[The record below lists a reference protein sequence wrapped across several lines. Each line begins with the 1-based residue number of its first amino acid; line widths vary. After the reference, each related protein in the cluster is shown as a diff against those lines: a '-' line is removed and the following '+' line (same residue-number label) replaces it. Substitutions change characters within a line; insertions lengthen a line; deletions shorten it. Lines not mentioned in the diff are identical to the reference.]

1 MKNVL
6 FIAPTTYQL
15 PLTENLKKKFIT
27 LSEVCNVSVLAFANS
42 KTFLNETYGNFYLNK
57 KIKNRLINYFRIIQ
71 ISIFTTNKI
80 IKKENID
87 IVCFQD
93 PVSSFFSINDF
104 LEFVS
109 VITILGTYAFK
120 FLSIDGI
127 SNFSILFLKVRRAE
141 VKIVVE
147 THGDFIETLSL
158 EKNLVLPRL
167 YKKLFY
173 IMAKYSIGK
182 SNIIRA
188 VSSSTE
194 QQVLDIDSSKSVVR
208 FPAWIDFK
216 DFQNIE
222 PKPLSKDK
230 FNILFIGSVTDRKKP
245 HMIIE
250 AIQRINDKSYHLSI
264 VGPAPNEK
272 YFKELKDLIGKS
284 DLQNQVSLIGPV
296 DRESVKDYYSTSN
309 LMILPS
315 ISEGLAR
322 VIFESQVAMCPVLV
336 TDAPG
341 MSDIVIDGQTGYVF
355 ESNNL
360 DSLSLKIEYIKNN
373 YDEASLVAKNA
384 KGFILSN
391 YSEDNFKFSFKKL
404 FDTV

>member
-71 ISIFTTNKI
+71 ISIFTTHKI

-93 PVSSFFSINDF
+93 PVSSFFSI
-104 LEFVS
+104 
-109 VITILGTYAFK
+109 
-120 FLSIDGI
+120 
-127 SNFSILFLKVRRAE
+127 LFLKVRRAE
-141 VKIVVE
+141 VKIIVE

-158 EKNLVLPRL
+158 EKNLVLPML

-222 PKPLSKDK
+222 PKPPSKDK

-250 AIQRINDKSYHLSI
+250 AIQRINDKSYNLSI

-272 YFKELKDLIGKS
+272 YFKELKDLIDKS

-373 YDEASLVAKNA
+373 YEEASLVAKNA

>member
-42 KTFLNETYGNFYLNK
+42 KTFFNETYGNFYLNK

-71 ISIFTTNKI
+71 ISIFTTHKI

-93 PVSSFFSINDF
+93 PVSSF
-104 LEFVS
+104 
-109 VITILGTYAFK
+109 
-120 FLSIDGI
+120 
-127 SNFSILFLKVRRAE
+127 FSILFLKVRRAE

-272 YFKELKDLIGKS
+272 YFKELKDLIDKS
-284 DLQNQVSLIGPV
+284 GLQNQVSLIGPV

>member
-71 ISIFTTNKI
+71 ISIFTTHKI

-93 PVSSFFSINDF
+93 PVSSF
-104 LEFVS
+104 
-109 VITILGTYAFK
+109 
-120 FLSIDGI
+120 
-127 SNFSILFLKVRRAE
+127 FSILFLKVRRAE

-272 YFKELKDLIGKS
+272 YFKELKDLIDKS

-341 MSDIVIDGQTGYVF
+341 MSDIVIDSQTGYVF

-360 DSLSLKIEYIKNN
+360 DSLSLKIEYINNN

>member
-71 ISIFTTNKI
+71 ISIFTTHKI

-93 PVSSFFSINDF
+93 PVSSF
-104 LEFVS
+104 
-109 VITILGTYAFK
+109 
-120 FLSIDGI
+120 
-127 SNFSILFLKVRRAE
+127 FSILFLKVRRAE

-158 EKNLVLPRL
+158 EKNLVLPML
-167 YKKLFY
+167 YKRLFY

-222 PKPLSKDK
+222 PKPPSKDK

-264 VGPAPNEK
+264 IGPAPNEK
-272 YFKELKDLIGKS
+272 YFKELKDLIDKS

-373 YDEASLVAKNA
+373 YEEASLVAKNA

>member
-57 KIKNRLINYFRIIQ
+57 KIKNRLLNYFRIIQ
-71 ISIFTTNKI
+71 ISIFTTHKI

-93 PVSSFFSINDF
+93 PVSSF
-104 LEFVS
+104 
-109 VITILGTYAFK
+109 
-120 FLSIDGI
+120 
-127 SNFSILFLKVRRAE
+127 FSILFLKVRRAE

-158 EKNLVLPRL
+158 EKNLVLPML

-250 AIQRINDKSYHLSI
+250 AIQRIYDKSYHLSI

-272 YFKELKDLIGKS
+272 YFKELKDLIDKS

>member
-42 KTFLNETYGNFYLNK
+42 KTFLNEMYGNFYLNK

-71 ISIFTTNKI
+71 ISIFTTHKI

-93 PVSSFFSINDF
+93 PVSSF
-104 LEFVS
+104 
-109 VITILGTYAFK
+109 
-120 FLSIDGI
+120 
-127 SNFSILFLKVRRAE
+127 FSILFLKVRRAE

-158 EKNLVLPRL
+158 EKNLVLPML

-250 AIQRINDKSYHLSI
+250 AIQRINDKSYNLSI

-272 YFKELKDLIGKS
+272 YFKELKDLIDKS

-315 ISEGLAR
+315 ISEGLAL

-360 DSLSLKIEYIKNN
+360 DSHSLKIEYIKNN
-373 YDEASLVAKNA
+373 YDEVSLVAKNA

>member
-15 PLTENLKKKFIT
+15 PLTKNLKKKFIT

-71 ISIFTTNKI
+71 ISIFTTHKI

-93 PVSSFFSINDF
+93 PVSSF
-104 LEFVS
+104 
-109 VITILGTYAFK
+109 
-120 FLSIDGI
+120 
-127 SNFSILFLKVRRAE
+127 FSILFLKVRRAE

-158 EKNLVLPRL
+158 EKNLVLPSL

-222 PKPLSKDK
+222 PKPPSKDK

-272 YFKELKDLIGKS
+272 YFKELKDLIDKS

-373 YDEASLVAKNA
+373 YEEASLVAKNA

>member
-71 ISIFTTNKI
+71 ISIFTTHKI

-93 PVSSFFSINDF
+93 PVSSF
-104 LEFVS
+104 
-109 VITILGTYAFK
+109 
-120 FLSIDGI
+120 
-127 SNFSILFLKVRRAE
+127 FSILFLKVRRAE

-158 EKNLVLPRL
+158 EKNLVIPRL

-250 AIQRINDKSYHLSI
+250 AIQRINDKSYNLSI

-272 YFKELKDLIGKS
+272 YFKELKDLIDKS

>member
-15 PLTENLKKKFIT
+15 PLSENLKKKFIT

-71 ISIFTTNKI
+71 ISIFTTHKI

-93 PVSSFFSINDF
+93 PVSSF
-104 LEFVS
+104 
-109 VITILGTYAFK
+109 
-120 FLSIDGI
+120 
-127 SNFSILFLKVRRAE
+127 FSILFLKVRRAE

-194 QQVLDIDSSKSVVR
+194 QQILDIDSSKSVVR

-222 PKPLSKDK
+222 PKPPSKDK

-250 AIQRINDKSYHLSI
+250 AIQRIYDKSYHLSI

-272 YFKELKDLIGKS
+272 YFKELKDLIDKS

-373 YDEASLVAKNA
+373 YEEASLVAKNA

>member
-71 ISIFTTNKI
+71 ISIFTTHKI

-93 PVSSFFSINDF
+93 PVSSFFSI
-104 LEFVS
+104 
-109 VITILGTYAFK
+109 
-120 FLSIDGI
+120 
-127 SNFSILFLKVRRAE
+127 LFLKVRRAE
-141 VKIVVE
+141 VKIIVE

-194 QQVLDIDSSKSVVR
+194 KQVLDIDSSKSVVR

-250 AIQRINDKSYHLSI
+250 AIQRINDKSYNLSI

-272 YFKELKDLIGKS
+272 YFKELKDLIDKS

-296 DRESVKDYYSTSN
+296 DRESVKDYYSSSN

-373 YDEASLVAKNA
+373 YEEVSLVAKNA

>member
-71 ISIFTTNKI
+71 ISIFTTHKI

-93 PVSSFFSINDF
+93 PVSSFFSI
-104 LEFVS
+104 
-109 VITILGTYAFK
+109 
-120 FLSIDGI
+120 
-127 SNFSILFLKVRRAE
+127 LFLKLRRAE

-250 AIQRINDKSYHLSI
+250 AIQRINDKSYNLSI

-272 YFKELKDLIGKS
+272 YFKELKDLIDKS

>member
-71 ISIFTTNKI
+71 ISIFTTHKI

-93 PVSSFFSINDF
+93 PVSSF
-104 LEFVS
+104 
-109 VITILGTYAFK
+109 
-120 FLSIDGI
+120 
-127 SNFSILFLKVRRAE
+127 FSILFLKVRRAE

-158 EKNLVLPRL
+158 EKNLVLPSL

-222 PKPLSKDK
+222 PKPPSKDK

-250 AIQRINDKSYHLSI
+250 AIQRINDKSYNLSI

-272 YFKELKDLIGKS
+272 YFKELKDLIDKS

-355 ESNNL
+355 KSNNL
-360 DSLSLKIEYIKNN
+360 DSLSLKIEYINNN

>member
-71 ISIFTTNKI
+71 ISIFTTHKI

-93 PVSSFFSINDF
+93 PVSSF
-104 LEFVS
+104 
-109 VITILGTYAFK
+109 
-120 FLSIDGI
+120 
-127 SNFSILFLKVRRAE
+127 FSILFLKVRRAE

-158 EKNLVLPRL
+158 EKNLVLPSL

-250 AIQRINDKSYHLSI
+250 AIQRINDKSYNLSI

-272 YFKELKDLIGKS
+272 YFKELKDLIDKS
-284 DLQNQVSLIGPV
+284 DLQNQVSLTGPV

-373 YDEASLVAKNA
+373 YEEASLVAKNA

>member
-71 ISIFTTNKI
+71 ISIFTTYKI

-93 PVSSFFSINDF
+93 PVSSF
-104 LEFVS
+104 
-109 VITILGTYAFK
+109 
-120 FLSIDGI
+120 
-127 SNFSILFLKVRRAE
+127 FSILFLKVRRAE

-222 PKPLSKDK
+222 PKPPSKDK

-272 YFKELKDLIGKS
+272 YFKELKDLIDKS

-373 YDEASLVAKNA
+373 YEEASLVAKNA

>member
-71 ISIFTTNKI
+71 ISIFTTHKI

-93 PVSSFFSINDF
+93 PVSSF
-104 LEFVS
+104 
-109 VITILGTYAFK
+109 
-120 FLSIDGI
+120 
-127 SNFSILFLKVRRAE
+127 FSILFLKVRRAE

-222 PKPLSKDK
+222 PKPFSKDK

-264 VGPAPNEK
+264 IGPAPNEK
-272 YFKELKDLIGKS
+272 YFKELKDLIDKS

-373 YDEASLVAKNA
+373 YEEASLVAKNA

>member
-71 ISIFTTNKI
+71 ISIFTTHKI

-93 PVSSFFSINDF
+93 PVSSF
-104 LEFVS
+104 
-109 VITILGTYAFK
+109 
-120 FLSIDGI
+120 
-127 SNFSILFLKVRRAE
+127 FSILFLKVRRAE

-250 AIQRINDKSYHLSI
+250 AIQRSNDKSYHLSI

-272 YFKELKDLIGKS
+272 YFKELKDLIDKS

-296 DRESVKDYYSTSN
+296 DRESVKDYYSSSN

-360 DSLSLKIEYIKNN
+360 DSLVSKIEYIKSNHE
-373 YDEASLVAKNA
+373 EASFVAKNA

>member
-71 ISIFTTNKI
+71 ISIFTTHKI

-93 PVSSFFSINDF
+93 PVSSF
-104 LEFVS
+104 
-109 VITILGTYAFK
+109 
-120 FLSIDGI
+120 
-127 SNFSILFLKVRRAE
+127 FSILFLKVRRAE

-250 AIQRINDKSYHLSI
+250 AIQRSNDKSYNLSI

-272 YFKELKDLIGKS
+272 YFKELKDLIDKS

-296 DRESVKDYYSTSN
+296 DRESVKDYYSSSN

-360 DSLSLKIEYIKNN
+360 DSLVSKIEYIKSNHE
-373 YDEASLVAKNA
+373 EASFVAKNA

>member
-42 KTFLNETYGNFYLNK
+42 KTFLNETYGNFYFNK

-71 ISIFTTNKI
+71 ISIFTTHKI

-93 PVSSFFSINDF
+93 PVSSF
-104 LEFVS
+104 
-109 VITILGTYAFK
+109 
-120 FLSIDGI
+120 
-127 SNFSILFLKVRRAE
+127 FSILFLKVRRAE

-250 AIQRINDKSYHLSI
+250 AIQRINDKSYNLSI

-272 YFKELKDLIGKS
+272 YFKELKDLIDKS

-373 YDEASLVAKNA
+373 YEEASLVAKNA

>member
-15 PLTENLKKKFIT
+15 PLSENLKKKFIT
-27 LSEVCNVSVLAFANS
+27 LSEVCNVSVLAFANN
-42 KTFLNETYGNFYLNK
+42 KTVLNETYGNFYLNK
-57 KIKNRLINYFRIIQ
+57 KISNRFINYFRIIQ
-71 ISIFTTNKI
+71 ISIFTTYKI
-80 IKKENID
+80 VKKEKID

-93 PVSSFFSINDF
+93 PVSSFFSI
-104 LEFVS
+104 
-109 VITILGTYAFK
+109 
-120 FLSIDGI
+120 
-127 SNFSILFLKVRRAE
+127 LFLKARGVD
-141 VKIVVE
+141 VKIIVE

-158 EKNLVLPRL
+158 EKNLLLPRL

-194 QQVLDIDSSKSVVR
+194 KQVLDIDSSKSIVR
-208 FPAWIDFK
+208 FPAWVDFK
-216 DFQNIE
+216 DFQNVE
-222 PKPLSKDK
+222 PGSFSKDK

-250 AIQRINDKSYHLSI
+250 AIQIINDESYHLSI
-264 VGPAPNEK
+264 VGPTPNDK
-272 YFKELKDLIGKS
+272 YFLELKDVIDKS
-284 DLQNQVSLIGPV
+284 GLQDQVSFTGAV
-296 DRESVKDYYSTSN
+296 DRESVKEYYSTSN

-322 VIFESQVAMCPVLV
+322 VIFESQVASCPVLV

-341 MSDIVIDGQTGYVF
+341 MGDIVIDGQTGYVF
-355 ESNNL
+355 ESNNI
-360 DSLSLKIEYIKNN
+360 DSLIAKIVYIKNN
-373 YDEASLVAKNA
+373 YEEASLVAKNA
-384 KGFILSN
+384 KEFILSN
-391 YSEDNFKFSFKKL
+391 FSEDNFKFSFKKL

>member
-71 ISIFTTNKI
+71 ISIFTTHKI

-93 PVSSFFSINDF
+93 PVSSF
-104 LEFVS
+104 
-109 VITILGTYAFK
+109 
-120 FLSIDGI
+120 
-127 SNFSILFLKVRRAE
+127 FSILFLKVRRAE

-250 AIQRINDKSYHLSI
+250 AIQRSNDKSYNLSI

-272 YFKELKDLIGKS
+272 YFKELKDLIDKS

>member
-71 ISIFTTNKI
+71 ISIFTPHKI

-93 PVSSFFSINDF
+93 PVSSF
-104 LEFVS
+104 
-109 VITILGTYAFK
+109 
-120 FLSIDGI
+120 
-127 SNFSILFLKVRRAE
+127 FSILFLKVRRAE

-222 PKPLSKDK
+222 PKPLFKDK

-250 AIQRINDKSYHLSI
+250 AIQRINDKSYNLSI

-272 YFKELKDLIGKS
+272 YFKELKDLIDKS

>member
-71 ISIFTTNKI
+71 ISIFTTHKI

-93 PVSSFFSINDF
+93 PVSSF
-104 LEFVS
+104 
-109 VITILGTYAFK
+109 
-120 FLSIDGI
+120 
-127 SNFSILFLKVRRAE
+127 FSILFLKVRRAE

-167 YKKLFY
+167 YKKLFF

-245 HMIIE
+245 HMVIE
-250 AIQRINDKSYHLSI
+250 AIQRINDKSFHLSI

-272 YFKELKDLIGKS
+272 YFKELKDLIDKS

>member
-57 KIKNRLINYFRIIQ
+57 KIKNRLLNYFRIIQ
-71 ISIFTTNKI
+71 ISIFTTYKI

-93 PVSSFFSINDF
+93 PVSSFFSI
-104 LEFVS
+104 
-109 VITILGTYAFK
+109 
-120 FLSIDGI
+120 
-127 SNFSILFLKVRRAE
+127 LFLKVRRAE

-147 THGDFIETLSL
+147 THGDFVETLSL
-158 EKNLVLPRL
+158 EKNLVLPML

-250 AIQRINDKSYHLSI
+250 AIQRINDKSYNLSI

-272 YFKELKDLIGKS
+272 YFKELKDLIDKS

-355 ESNNL
+355 KSNNL

>member
-71 ISIFTTNKI
+71 ISIFTTHKI

-93 PVSSFFSINDF
+93 PVSSFFSI
-104 LEFVS
+104 
-109 VITILGTYAFK
+109 
-120 FLSIDGI
+120 
-127 SNFSILFLKVRRAE
+127 LFLKVRRAE
-141 VKIVVE
+141 VKIIVE

-250 AIQRINDKSYHLSI
+250 AIQRINDKSYNLSI

-272 YFKELKDLIGKS
+272 YFKELKDLIDKS

-355 ESNNL
+355 KSNNL
-360 DSLSLKIEYIKNN
+360 DSLSLKIEYINNN

>member
-57 KIKNRLINYFRIIQ
+57 KIKNRLLNYFRIIQ
-71 ISIFTTNKI
+71 ISIFTTHKI

-93 PVSSFFSINDF
+93 PVSSF
-104 LEFVS
+104 
-109 VITILGTYAFK
+109 
-120 FLSIDGI
+120 
-127 SNFSILFLKVRRAE
+127 FSILFLKVRRAE

-173 IMAKYSIGK
+173 IMGKYSIGK

-272 YFKELKDLIGKS
+272 YFKELKDLIDKS

-355 ESNNL
+355 KSNNL

>member
-57 KIKNRLINYFRIIQ
+57 KIKNRLLNYFRIIQ
-71 ISIFTTNKI
+71 ISIFTTHKI

-93 PVSSFFSINDF
+93 PVSSF
-104 LEFVS
+104 
-109 VITILGTYAFK
+109 
-120 FLSIDGI
+120 
-127 SNFSILFLKVRRAE
+127 FSILFLKVRRAE

-158 EKNLVLPRL
+158 EKNLVLPML

-250 AIQRINDKSYHLSI
+250 AIQRINDKSYNLSI

-272 YFKELKDLIGKS
+272 YFKELKDLIDKS
-284 DLQNQVSLIGPV
+284 ELQNQVSLIGPV

-322 VIFESQVAMCPVLV
+322 VIFESQVALCPVLV

>member
-71 ISIFTTNKI
+71 ISIFTTHKI

-93 PVSSFFSINDF
+93 PVSSF
-104 LEFVS
+104 
-109 VITILGTYAFK
+109 
-120 FLSIDGI
+120 
-127 SNFSILFLKVRRAE
+127 FSILFLKVRRAE

-158 EKNLVLPRL
+158 EKNLVLPML

-173 IMAKYSIGK
+173 IMAKYSVGK

-250 AIQRINDKSYHLSI
+250 AIQRINDKSYNLSI

-272 YFKELKDLIGKS
+272 YFKELKDLIDKS

-296 DRESVKDYYSTSN
+296 DRESVKNYYSSSN

-373 YDEASLVAKNA
+373 YDEASLVAENA

>member
-71 ISIFTTNKI
+71 ISIFTTHKI

-93 PVSSFFSINDF
+93 PVSSF
-104 LEFVS
+104 
-109 VITILGTYAFK
+109 
-120 FLSIDGI
+120 
-127 SNFSILFLKVRRAE
+127 FSILFLKVRRAE

-167 YKKLFY
+167 YKQLFY

-194 QQVLDIDSSKSVVR
+194 QQVL
-208 FPAWIDFK
+208 
-216 DFQNIE
+216 
-222 PKPLSKDK
+222 
-230 FNILFIGSVTDRKKP
+230 
-245 HMIIE
+245 
-250 AIQRINDKSYHLSI
+250 
-264 VGPAPNEK
+264 
-272 YFKELKDLIGKS
+272 
-284 DLQNQVSLIGPV
+284 SLIH
-296 DRESVKDYYSTSN
+296 
-309 LMILPS
+309 I
-315 ISEGLAR
+315 
-322 VIFESQVAMCPVLV
+322 
-336 TDAPG
+336 
-341 MSDIVIDGQTGYVF
+341 
-355 ESNNL
+355 
-360 DSLSLKIEYIKNN
+360 
-373 YDEASLVAKNA
+373 
-384 KGFILSN
+384 
-391 YSEDNFKFSFKKL
+391 
-404 FDTV
+404 

>member
-71 ISIFTTNKI
+71 ISIFTTHKI

-93 PVSSFFSINDF
+93 PVSSF
-104 LEFVS
+104 
-109 VITILGTYAFK
+109 
-120 FLSIDGI
+120 
-127 SNFSILFLKVRRAE
+127 FSILFLKVRRAE

-188 VSSSTE
+188 VSPSTE

-272 YFKELKDLIGKS
+272 YFKELKDLIDKS

>member
-57 KIKNRLINYFRIIQ
+57 KIKNRLLNYFRIIQ
-71 ISIFTTNKI
+71 ISIFTTHKI

-93 PVSSFFSINDF
+93 PVSSFFSI
-104 LEFVS
+104 
-109 VITILGTYAFK
+109 
-120 FLSIDGI
+120 
-127 SNFSILFLKVRRAE
+127 LFLKVRRAE
-141 VKIVVE
+141 VKIIVE

-158 EKNLVLPRL
+158 EKNLVLPSL

-250 AIQRINDKSYHLSI
+250 AIQRINDKSYNLSI

-272 YFKELKDLIGKS
+272 YFKELKDLIDKS

-296 DRESVKDYYSTSN
+296 DRESVKDYYSSSN

>member
-71 ISIFTTNKI
+71 ISIFTTHKI

-87 IVCFQD
+87 TVCFQD
-93 PVSSFFSINDF
+93 PVSSF
-104 LEFVS
+104 
-109 VITILGTYAFK
+109 
-120 FLSIDGI
+120 
-127 SNFSILFLKVRRAE
+127 FSILFLKVRRAE

-147 THGDFIETLSL
+147 THGDFIEPLSL

-216 DFQNIE
+216 DFQNIK

-250 AIQRINDKSYHLSI
+250 AIQRINDKSYHLTI

-272 YFKELKDLIGKS
+272 YFKELKDLIDKS

-360 DSLSLKIEYIKNN
+360 DSLCLKIEYIKDN

>member
-15 PLTENLKKKFIT
+15 PLTDNLKKKFIT

-71 ISIFTTNKI
+71 ISIFTTHKI

-93 PVSSFFSINDF
+93 PVSSF
-104 LEFVS
+104 
-109 VITILGTYAFK
+109 
-120 FLSIDGI
+120 
-127 SNFSILFLKVRRAE
+127 FSILFLKVRRAE

-250 AIQRINDKSYHLSI
+250 AIQRINDKSYNLSI

-272 YFKELKDLIGKS
+272 YFKEVKDLIDKS

-296 DRESVKDYYSTSN
+296 DRESVKDYYSSSN

>member
-42 KTFLNETYGNFYLNK
+42 KTFFNETYGNFYLNK

-71 ISIFTTNKI
+71 ISIFTTHKI

-93 PVSSFFSINDF
+93 PVSSF
-104 LEFVS
+104 
-109 VITILGTYAFK
+109 
-120 FLSIDGI
+120 
-127 SNFSILFLKVRRAE
+127 FSILFLKVRRAE

-250 AIQRINDKSYHLSI
+250 AIQRSNDKSYNLSI

-272 YFKELKDLIGKS
+272 YFKELKDLIDKS

-373 YDEASLVAKNA
+373 YEEASLVAKNA

>member
-57 KIKNRLINYFRIIQ
+57 KIKNRLLNYFRIIQ
-71 ISIFTTNKI
+71 ISIFTTYKI

-93 PVSSFFSINDF
+93 PVSSF
-104 LEFVS
+104 
-109 VITILGTYAFK
+109 
-120 FLSIDGI
+120 
-127 SNFSILFLKVRRAE
+127 FSILFLKVRRAE

-158 EKNLVLPRL
+158 EKNLVLPML

-272 YFKELKDLIGKS
+272 YFKELKDLIDKS

-373 YDEASLVAKNA
+373 YEEASLVAKNA

>member
-71 ISIFTTNKI
+71 ISIFTTHKI

-93 PVSSFFSINDF
+93 PVSSFFSI
-104 LEFVS
+104 
-109 VITILGTYAFK
+109 
-120 FLSIDGI
+120 
-127 SNFSILFLKVRRAE
+127 LFLKVRRAE
-141 VKIVVE
+141 VKIIVE

-222 PKPLSKDK
+222 PKPPSKDK

-250 AIQRINDKSYHLSI
+250 AIQRINDKSYNLSI

-272 YFKELKDLIGKS
+272 YFKELKDLIDKS

-373 YDEASLVAKNA
+373 YEEASLVAKNA

>member
-71 ISIFTTNKI
+71 ISIFTTHKI

-93 PVSSFFSINDF
+93 PVSSF
-104 LEFVS
+104 
-109 VITILGTYAFK
+109 
-120 FLSIDGI
+120 
-127 SNFSILFLKVRRAE
+127 FSILFLKVRRAE

-158 EKNLVLPRL
+158 EKNLVLPSL

-272 YFKELKDLIGKS
+272 YFKELKDLIDKS

-355 ESNNL
+355 KSNNL